1 MNSLRLYV
9 RHLLKESRFKQM
21 SKPVFINLRSHLAN
35 APFLDKD
42 AGGDYDG
49 EYDELSSEAQ
59 QQLIVDL
66 GDYFDKHFGV
76 GEISL
81 TVKVNHLPTL
91 PTEGYDKA
99 LHGAVYYFDG
109 LHNIEL
115 LIASMEDGETLRELG
130 NVGKKVYE
138 VVLHELLHMQ
148 QFIKFSKGAPTVE
161 KWNEFKRS
169 YEESNISNKDEDY
182 FFFDPEDGPSEL
194 ETFAF
199 QIGNELFADLGK
211 EESME
216 LLPSKRA
223 KNVPDL
229 DALKKSSA
237 SVNCQYPWANLG
249 TSNFVTSV
257 KNKKG
262 SLCGIISSG
271 FGKFITT
278 SKFKRSAGKTSR
290 PLK

>member
-9 RHLLKESRFKQM
+9 RCLLKESRFRQM
-21 SKPVFINLRSHLAN
+21 SKPVFTNLRSHLAN

-66 GDYFDKHFGV
+66 GGYLDKHFGV

-91 PTEGYDKA
+91 PTEGYNKA

-130 NVGKKVYE
+130 DVGKKVYE

-161 KWNEFKRS
+161 KWNEFKKS
-169 YEESNISNKDEDY
+169 YEENNISNSDEDY
-182 FFFDPEDGPSEL
+182 FFFDPANGPSEL
-194 ETFAF
+194 ETFSL
-199 QIGNELFADLGK
+199 QIANELFSDLGK
-211 EESME
+211 KEAMS
-216 LLPSKRA
+216 LLPSRRA
-223 KNVPDL
+223 TRVPDIST
-229 DALKKSSA
+229 LKKSSA
-237 SVNCQYPWANLG
+237 SVRSMASRG
-249 TSNFVTSV
+249 V
-257 KNKKG
+257 KFDR
-262 SLCGIISSG
+262 SEFLDML
-271 FGKFITT
+271 
-278 SKFKRSAGKTSR
+278 KRSRQYISR
-290 PLK
+290 MS